1 MICNCLQIIR
11 FFVFLTIGFHDENK
25 QIAWRDDLASAA
37 FGKITAVY
45 VPVGCLNYV
54 HFDDMGRHMSL
65 SIEHFFGRALHLMK
79 REECLQNQSPY
90 NVSATICYR

>member
-54 HFDDMGRHMSL
+54 HFDDMGRHMSV
-65 SIEHFFGRALHLMK
+65 SIEHFFWTCSAFNEK
-79 REECLQNQSPY
+79 RRMFTKSIA
-90 NVSATICYR
+90 V

>member
-54 HFDDMGRHMSL
+54 HFDDMGRHMSV
-65 SIEHFFGRALHLMK
+65 SIEHFWGTCSAFNEK
-79 REECLQNQSPY
+79 RRMFTKSIA
-90 NVSATICYR
+90 V